1 VHTVTFPYK
10 VGKNSTFYSSG
21 GILIVMKKIPAY
33 ENIFELSSLKLCG
46 MTDFLEVIQVEKLMN
61 KTQRKIIEILKSHNG
76 YRIQRDLLNEIGV
89 DKSTLISN
97 IKKLE
102 ESGLVFTDRGSAKD
116 IFLNPAW
123 FRRSEL
129 FKAVRKNLLENA
141 QLSRE
146 VEKLLEEIDL
156 QKSLIF
162 ERREKRARAKT

>member
-1 VHTVTFPYK
+1 M
-10 VGKNSTFYSSG
+10 
-21 GILIVMKKIPAY
+21 GIPVLMKKIPSH
-33 ENIFELSSLKLCG
+33 ENIFELSGLKLCN
-46 MTDFLEVIQVEKLMN
+46 MTNFLEEIKIEPLLN
-61 KTQRKIIEILKSHNG
+61 KTQREIIETLKSHNG
-76 YRIQRDLLNEIGV
+76 YMIQRDLIKEIG
-89 DKSTLISN
+89 ISERMIISH

-102 ESGLVFTDRGSAKD
+102 ECGLVITNRSSAKD

-162 ERREKRARAKT
+162 ERKRARAKT

>member
-1 VHTVTFPYK
+1 
-10 VGKNSTFYSSG
+10 
-21 GILIVMKKIPAY
+21 MKKIPFY

-46 MTDFLEVIQVEKLMN
+46 MTNFLEEIKIEPFLN
-61 KTQRKIIEILKSHNG
+61 KTQRKIIETLKSNG
-76 YRIQRDLLNEIGV
+76 GYMIQRDLLKETGINRETI
-89 DKSTLISN
+89 ISN

-102 ESGLVFTDRGSAKD
+102 EGGLVITNRSAAKD

-146 VEKLLEEIDL
+146 VEKLLAEIDL
-156 QKSLIF
+156 QKSKIF
-162 ERREKRARAKT
+162 ERKRARAKT